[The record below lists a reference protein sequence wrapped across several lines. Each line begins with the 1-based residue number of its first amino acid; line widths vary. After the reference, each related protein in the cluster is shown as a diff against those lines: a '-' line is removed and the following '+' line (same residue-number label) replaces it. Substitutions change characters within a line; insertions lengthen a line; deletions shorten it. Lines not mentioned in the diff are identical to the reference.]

1 MKRIIFLIGVL
12 GIVVAGFCQSNDA
25 DAQQAEKNTVSK
37 PQTPAADFILHDAE
51 DKPFRLSDNSDK
63 TVVLCFL
70 KDMPDKKTGE
80 YWMDE
85 SQKWMRY
92 LQEKYGKMIVII
104 GVKEMT
110 NVPVFMPKSLIKSK
124 LKKQAFRF
132 LIDWKGTV
140 FDQYPSK
147 ELFTL
152 YIVSSELNIAYTISE
167 PYSDSLFVE
176 LCEKNR
182 ELFEKGKK

>member
-12 GIVVAGFCQSNDA
+12 GIVLEGFCQSNDV

-37 PQTPAADFILHDAE
+37 SETPAADIVLLDAE
-51 DKPFRLSDNSDK
+51 DTPFRLSDNPHK

-70 KDMPDKKTGE
+70 GDMPDKKTGK

-85 SQKWMRY
+85 SQKWMHH
-92 LQEKYGKMIVII
+92 LQEKYGKKIVII

-132 LIDWKGTV
+132 LIDWEGTV
-140 FDQYPSK
+140 FDQYPSD

-152 YIVSSELNIAYTISE
+152 YVVSSEINIAYTISE
-167 PYSDSLFVE
+167 PYSDSLFVDI
-176 LCEKNR
+176 CEKNR